1 MKDKNLKIF
10 DESGAA
16 IASVKMTRNRMFPL
30 DLSIYLSKC
39 FKAEISNI
47 MNLWHLRYGHLN
59 CGSLILMEKSK
70 MVLGIPK
77 LEHTQAEC
85 VKCV

>member
-16 IASVKMTRNRMFPL
+16 IVSVKMTRNRMFPL

-39 FKAEISNI
+39 FKAEISN
-47 MNLWHLRYGHLN
+47 M
-59 CGSLILMEKSK
+59 MEDISDGCKVS
-70 MVLGIPK
+70 IF
-77 LEHTQAEC
+77 ER
-85 VKCV
+85 